1 VHKNDTALSDQRIIE
16 STGEKLVVST
26 VDGVTALE
34 GNDILVIRELGTDFG
49 GGLAR
54 EITGRKVQS
63 SDLSSHVVLST
74 LGSNHQTSRVLQFRG
89 SVDRTALH
97 SLVGLV
103 LVSELDS
110 SNGEIALLEHN
121 GGSRLK
127 GLVIGIK
134 NDGKTEN
141 GTIGKS
147 GILHNAIV
155 SGFVH
160 ESSNR
165 RESTVHDKFDITKLT
180 VRSLNFDSGLLR
192 GGFLFGI
199 GLDNKIDQSSSM
211 GDLLGSKESRAEE
224 MNSNLLIIG
233 RKEWRGLV
241 ILFS

>member
-26 VDGVTALE
+26 VDRVTALE

-49 GGLAR
+49 GGLAW

-74 LGSNHQTSRVLQFRG
+74 LGGNHQTSRVLQFRG